1 MSKPHTNGFKL
12 GDPNVV
18 VLAHVS
24 QFTALKLGLE
34 FQFWHQIWCILVGKP
49 FLRSICGVAILVAVA
64 AAAAAADQLEGYL
77 AISHAYIDGEHEFFK
92 SHLFFSQV
100 FCLTFLSAL
109 LRLNFSESI
118 GIGIVSSR
126 ISQKPLCL
134 QGI

>member
-34 FQFWHQIWCILVGKP
+34 FQFWHKIWCILVGKP
-49 FLRSICGVAILVAVA
+49 FLRSICGVAILVVVA

-92 SHLFFSQV
+92 SLLFFSQV
-100 FCLTFLSAL
+100 FCLTFLSAF